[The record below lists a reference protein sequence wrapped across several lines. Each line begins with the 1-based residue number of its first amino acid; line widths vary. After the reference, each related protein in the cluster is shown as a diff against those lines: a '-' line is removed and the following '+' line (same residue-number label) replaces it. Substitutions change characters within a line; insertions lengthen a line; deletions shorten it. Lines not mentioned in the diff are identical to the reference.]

1 MNEEN
6 NGLRSLL
13 EQVDEILTDSQHPL
27 DPKQSQKISLML
39 LQQIVNMQLSM
50 KREMVDNQVEIK
62 NDLEALRGNLTTR
75 RAKLDER
82 ISRIEVEVAAL
93 KNVLQEYPSMT
104 WLLRYRFS
112 TTSKVIVAILAFIYL
127 LFRFYPALAAWWGLP
142 PLPPTP

>member
-1 MNEEN
+1 MKEEN

-39 LQQIVNMQLSM
+39 LQQIVNMQLVM
-50 KREMVDNQVEIK
+50 KREMVDNQLEIK
-62 NDLEALRGNLTTR
+62 NDLLALQGNLTTR
-75 RAKLDER
+75 RAQLDER
-82 ISRIEVEVAAL
+82 ISRIEAEVAAI
-93 KNVLQEYPSMT
+93 KQVMADYPSLV

-112 TTSKVIVAILAFIYL
+112 TTSKVIIAILAFLYF